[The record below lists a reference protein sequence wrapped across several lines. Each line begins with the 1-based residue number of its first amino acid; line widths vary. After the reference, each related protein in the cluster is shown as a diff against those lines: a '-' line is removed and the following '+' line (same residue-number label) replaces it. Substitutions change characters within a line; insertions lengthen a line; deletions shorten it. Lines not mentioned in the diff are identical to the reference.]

1 MSRLSHKSIET
12 PIEEHLFNYPFLQFD
27 TSKCLLLEEKS
38 KNSFDL
44 QNFILIFLQNLLV
57 VQF

>member
-12 PIEEHLFNYPFLQFD
+12 PIEEHLFYYPFLQFD
-27 TSKCLLLEEKS
+27 ASKCLLLEEKS

-44 QNFILIFLQNLLV
+44 YFILIFLQNLLA